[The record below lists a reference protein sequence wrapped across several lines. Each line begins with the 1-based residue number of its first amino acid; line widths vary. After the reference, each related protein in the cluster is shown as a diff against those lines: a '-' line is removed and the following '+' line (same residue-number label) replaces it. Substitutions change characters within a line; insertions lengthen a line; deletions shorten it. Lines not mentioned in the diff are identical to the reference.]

1 MIATIVKLSWGKS
14 YRSCGNHRPQVKY
27 RKRVMMCFFMT
38 SCDSKMECPRGGCK
52 KGREIVIMGTKGP
65 KNFLAFR
72 PLSCLTIRN

>member
-38 SCDSKMECPRGGCK
+38 SRDSKWNAQEEVVK
-52 KGREIVIMGTKGP
+52 REGK
-65 KNFLAFR
+65 L
-72 PLSCLTIRN
+72 L

>member
-38 SCDSKMECPRGGCK
+38 SCDSKWNAQEEVVK
-52 KGREIVIMGTKGP
+52 REGK
-65 KNFLAFR
+65 L
-72 PLSCLTIRN
+72 L